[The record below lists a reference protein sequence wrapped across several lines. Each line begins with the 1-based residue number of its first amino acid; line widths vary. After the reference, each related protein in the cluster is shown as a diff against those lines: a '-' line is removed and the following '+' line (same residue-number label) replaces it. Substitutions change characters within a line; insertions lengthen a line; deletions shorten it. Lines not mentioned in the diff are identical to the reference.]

1 MNLMWTIL
9 LVLVFACALLVL
21 AAFLLQRQFL
31 YFPDPQRS
39 TAEQVRAVGLQFW
52 PGPGDDFRGFVAEQ
66 GAARGTVVV
75 FHGNAGAAW
84 QRDNYLD
91 MLLPSGYRVV
101 LAEYPG
107 YGGRPGKPGEA
118 EFVADAQAT
127 LRLVHEQFGDPVVL
141 WGESLG
147 SGVAAAVAAQPAAP
161 VAGVVLVTP
170 WASLPELA
178 QELYP
183 FLPMRWL
190 LLDRYDSVA
199 NLREFRGPV
208 AVVVAGADEIIPPRH
223 GLRLYEALADP
234 KRLWIVEGAG
244 HNDWM
249 ARTDREL
256 WRETID
262 FAGGG

>member
-1 MNLMWTIL
+1 
-9 LVLVFACALLVL
+9 
-21 AAFLLQRQFL
+21 
-31 YFPDPQRS
+31 
-39 TAEQVRAVGLQFW
+39 
-52 PGPGDDFRGFVAEQ
+52 
-66 GAARGTVVV
+66 
-75 FHGNAGAAW
+75 
-84 QRDNYLD
+84 
-91 MLLPSGYRVV
+91 MLLPLGFRVV

-107 YGGRPGKPGEA
+107 YGGRPGKPGEV
-118 EFVADAQAT
+118 EFVANAQAT

-178 QELYP
+178 LELYP